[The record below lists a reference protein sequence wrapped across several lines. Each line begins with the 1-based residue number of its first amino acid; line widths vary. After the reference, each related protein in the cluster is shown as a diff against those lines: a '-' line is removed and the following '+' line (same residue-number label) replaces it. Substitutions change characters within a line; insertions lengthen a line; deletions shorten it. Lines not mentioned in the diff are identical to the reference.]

1 MCADSRNRAGERV
14 GLYGTPDRARDAIP
28 DTRAPILL
36 LAAGQ
41 DHAPVAEVEAF
52 AADVR
57 AAGTEADL
65 YVYRDAPQSFFD
77 RRFDD
82 HKDECAGAWRRILE
96 FIEARQG

>member
-1 MCADSRNRAGERV
+1 MRSPV
-14 GLYGTPDRARDAIP
+14 
-28 DTRAPILL
+28 LL

-41 DHAPVAEVEAF
+41 DNTPVAEVEAF

-65 YVYRDAPQSFFD
+65 FVYRDAPHSFFD

-82 HKDECAGAWRRILE
+82 YKGECADAWRRILE
-96 FIEARQG
+96 FIEARRAERSAASAAKRPSSPRPA